1 MTRPTRATAEGRAFL
16 DLRARANADGRPVD
30 EYLTLYALEG
40 FLERLSR
47 SAHRERFVLKGG
59 VLLAAFDERR
69 ATRDVDLAG
78 LQLDN
83 DIDNVTGA
91 IIEIA
96 SVEIDDGLAIET
108 EQASAETIREDSA
121 GYTGVRVS
129 FPATLASARVSFHV
143 DVNVGDPIEPAPEA
157 TSVPRI
163 LGGTIDVLGY
173 SVEMVIAEKLV
184 TAVQR
189 GTANTRWRDFV
200 DLHRIA
206 RSRRLPGAQLVA
218 STRLV
223 ADYRQATLAH
233 CAACSTATA
242 RSLNRDGQR
251 GGPSRGSSTRHPST
265 STTSSTPS
273 SSSPTRSSTGPPPC
287 SPGNHR
293 PGPGSGGV
301 MTRPPARDTSARS
314 TVATRDEK

>member
-1 MTRPTRATAEGRAFL
+1 VTRPTRATVDGRAFL

-47 SAHRERFVLKGG
+47 SRHRDRFVLKGG

-69 ATRDVDLAG
+69 PTRDVDLAG

-83 DIDNVTGA
+83 A
-91 IIEIA
+91 IETVSEAIVEIA
-96 SVEIDDGLAIET
+96 SLEIDDGLAIAT
-108 EQASAETIREDSA
+108 DAARAEAIREEST
-121 GYTGVRVS
+121 GYTGVRIS
-129 FPATLASARVSFHV
+129 LPATLASARVSFHV
-143 DVNVGDPIEPAPEA
+143 DINVGDPIEPAPET

-163 LGGTIDVLGY
+163 LGGTIEVLGY

-200 DLHRIA
+200 DLHRIVG
-206 RSRRLPGAQLVA
+206 SRPLAGAQLVA

-223 ADYRQATLAH
+223 ADYRQATLAPLSVVLDGYGAVAQPRWSAWRTKQKLEDEAPEDIDDLVESLIDFTDPILDGT
-233 CAACSTATA
+233 AAT
-242 RSLNRDGQR
+242 LVWN
-251 GGPSRGSSTRHPST
+251 PS
-265 STTSSTPS
+265 
-273 SSSPTRSSTGPPPC
+273 
-287 SPGNHR
+287 
-293 PGPGSGGV
+293 
-301 MTRPPARDTSARS
+301 ASAWQAAER
-314 TVATRDEK
+314 

>member
-1 MTRPTRATAEGRAFL
+1 MTRPTRATVDGRAFL
-16 DLRARANADGRPVD
+16 DLRARAKADGRPVD

-47 SAHRERFVLKGG
+47 SAHRDRFVLKGG

-69 ATRDVDLAG
+69 PTRDVDLAG

-83 DIDNVTGA
+83 A
-91 IIEIA
+91 IETVSEAIVEIA
-96 SVEIDDGLAIET
+96 SIEIDDGLAIAT
-108 EQASAETIREDSA
+108 DAARAEAIREESA
-121 GYTGVRVS
+121 GYTGVRIS
-129 FPATLASARVSFHV
+129 LPATLASARVSFHV
-143 DVNVGDPIEPAPEA
+143 DINLGDPIEPAPET

-200 DLHRIA
+200 DLHRIV
-206 RSRRLPGAQLVA
+206 RSHSLPGDQLVA

-223 ADYRQATLAH
+223 ADYRQATLAPLRVVLDGYG
-233 CAACSTATA
+233 AAAQPRWSAWRTKQKLEDEAPE
-242 RSLNRDGQR
+242 RIGDLVESLIEFTDPILDG
-251 GGPSRGSSTRHPST
+251 
-265 STTSSTPS
+265 
-273 SSSPTRSSTGPPPC
+273 
-287 SPGNHR
+287 
-293 PGPGSGGV
+293 
-301 MTRPPARDTSARS
+301 TSATLVWS
-314 TVATRDEK
+314 PSASAWQAAEG

>member
-1 MTRPTRATAEGRAFL
+1 MTRPTRATVDGRAFL

-47 SAHRERFVLKGG
+47 SAHRDRFVLKGG

-69 ATRDVDLAG
+69 PTRDVDLAG

-83 DIDNVTGA
+83 AIETVTEA
-91 IIEIA
+91 IVEIA
-96 SVEIDDGLAIET
+96 SIEIDDGLAIAT
-108 EQASAETIREDSA
+108 DQATAETIREESA
-121 GYTGVRVS
+121 GYAGVRIS
-129 FPATLASARVSFHV
+129 LPATLASARVSFHV
-143 DVNVGDPIEPAPEA
+143 DVNVGDPIEPAPE
-157 TSVPRI
+157 TTPVPRI

-200 DLHRIA
+200 DLHRIVGS
-206 RSRRLPGAQLVA
+206 RSLPGAQLVA

-223 ADYRQATLAH
+223 ADYRQATLTPLRAVLDGYGVVAQPRW
-233 CAACSTATA
+233 AAWRTKQKLEEEAPERIDDLVDSLVEFADPILDGTAETLTWEPIA
-242 RSLNRDGQR
+242 RTWQQ
-251 GGPSRGSSTRHPST
+251 
-265 STTSSTPS
+265 
-273 SSSPTRSSTGPPPC
+273 
-287 SPGNHR
+287 
-293 PGPGSGGV
+293 
-301 MTRPPARDTSARS
+301 
-314 TVATRDEK
+314 